1 MTERVSGSS
10 APHLRAADQSDGVP
24 HRRALVEP
32 ASRPKAAA
40 CRQEWIMT
48 ALRSV
53 GFLSITDLARELGVS
68 HMTVR
73 RDLHALAETGDVRMV
88 HGGVSLSA
96 ESLRRVALSASA
108 GSVAVF
114 DDVEP
119 GRAGVAER
127 AAAMVGPTDTIALDA
142 GPTALALAQA
152 LPADFHGSVITHSM
166 PVLRLLDEQ
175 PSGATVVALGGEL
188 LAERH
193 AFVGPAT
200 EVALEPLRARTFF
213 VSPAAVDERGLY
225 ARTPAEASVQRRLIG
240 IADRVV
246 LVATHEVYTTSAP
259 ARIAP
264 LDRLAS
270 LVSDRPPPR
279 SIAVALGLANATTAI
294 AAAELSSEF
303 P

>member
-1 MTERVSGSS
+1 MNERVSGSS
-10 APHLRAADQSDGVP
+10 APHLRAADQGDGVP

-32 ASRPKAAA
+32 ASRPEAAA
-40 CRQEWIMT
+40 TRQAWIVT
-48 ALRSV
+48 TLRTV
-53 GFLSITDLARELGVS
+53 GFLSVTDLARELGVS
-68 HMTVR
+68 HMTIR
-73 RDLHALAETGDVRMV
+73 RDLHALSETGVVRMV
-88 HGGVSLSA
+88 HGGVSLPA
-96 ESLRRVALSASA
+96 ESLRRVARSGS
-108 GSVAVF
+108 GSSVAVL
-114 DDVEP
+114 DGVEP

-142 GPTALALAQA
+142 GPTALALARA
-152 LPADFHGSVITHSM
+152 LSVDFHGSVITHSM

-200 EVALEPLRARTFF
+200 EAALEPLRARTFF

-246 LVATHEVYTTSAP
+246 LVATHQVYTSSAP

-264 LDRLAS
+264 LDRLTA

-279 SIAVALGLANATTAI
+279 AIAVVLRRVDATADI
-294 AAAELSSEF
+294 VAAEA
-303 P
+303 

>member
-1 MTERVSGSS
+1 M
-10 APHLRAADQSDGVP
+10 
-24 HRRALVEP
+24 
-32 ASRPKAAA
+32 
-40 CRQEWIMT
+40 
-48 ALRSV
+48 
-53 GFLSITDLARELGVS
+53 
-68 HMTVR
+68 
-73 RDLHALAETGDVRMV
+73 
-88 HGGVSLSA
+88 
-96 ESLRRVALSASA
+96 
-108 GSVAVF
+108 AVL

-142 GPTALALAQA
+142 GPTALALARA
-152 LPADFHGSVITHSM
+152 LPVDFRGSVITHSM

-188 LAERH
+188 LADRH

-200 EVALEPLRARTFF
+200 EAALEPLRARTFF

-264 LDRLAS
+264 LDRLTA
-270 LVSDRPPPR
+270 LVSDRPPPP
-279 SIAVALGLANATTAI
+279 AI
-294 AAAELSSEF
+294 AAALRRVDATTDIVAAGRMSLHNCHAVAGVRNSQCVRVRELLIARVNVRFAPHNCENRDIV
-303 P
+303 PY

>member
-1 MTERVSGSS
+1 MNERVSGSS
-10 APHLRAADQSDGVP
+10 APHLRAADQGDGVP

-32 ASRPKAAA
+32 ASRPEAAA
-40 CRQEWIMT
+40 TRQAWIVT
-48 ALRSV
+48 TLRTV
-53 GFLSITDLARELGVS
+53 GFLSVTDLARELGVS
-68 HMTVR
+68 HMTIR
-73 RDLHALAETGDVRMV
+73 RDLHALSETGVVRMV
-88 HGGVSLSA
+88 HGGVSLPA
-96 ESLRRVALSASA
+96 ESLRRVARSGS
-108 GSVAVF
+108 GSSVAVL
-114 DDVEP
+114 DGVEP

-127 AAAMVGPTDTIALDA
+127 AAAMIGPTDTIALDA
-142 GPTALALAQA
+142 GPTALALARA
-152 LPADFHGSVITHSM
+152 LPVDFHGSVITHSM

-200 EVALEPLRARTFF
+200 EAALEPLRARTFF

-246 LVATHEVYTTSAP
+246 LVATHQVYTSSAP

-264 LDRLAS
+264 LDRLTA

-279 SIAVALGLANATTAI
+279 AIAVVLRRVDATADI
-294 AAAELSSEF
+294 VAAEA
-303 P
+303 

>member
-1 MTERVSGSS
+1 MNERVSGSS

-32 ASRPKAAA
+32 ASRPEAAA
-40 CRQEWIMT
+40 TRQAWIVT
-48 ALRSV
+48 TLRTV
-53 GFLSITDLARELGVS
+53 GFLSVTDLARELGVS

-73 RDLHALAETGDVRMV
+73 RDLHALSETGDVRMV
-88 HGGVSLSA
+88 HGGVSLPA
-96 ESLRRVALSASA
+96 ESLRRVPLS
-108 GSVAVF
+108 GSGSSVPVL
-114 DDVEP
+114 DGVEP

-142 GPTALALAQA
+142 GPTALALARA
-152 LPADFHGSVITHSM
+152 LSVDFHGSVITHSM

-200 EVALEPLRARTFF
+200 EAALEPLRARTFF

-240 IADRVV
+240 IADRVGR
-246 LVATHEVYTTSAP
+246 VATHEVSTTSAP

-264 LDRLAS
+264 LDRLTA

-279 SIAVALGLANATTAI
+279 ATALALRQVDATADI
-294 AAAELSSEF
+294 VAAEA
-303 P
+303 

>member
-1 MTERVSGSS
+1 MNERVSGSS

-32 ASRPKAAA
+32 VSRPEAAA
-40 CRQEWIMT
+40 TRQAWIVT
-48 ALRSV
+48 TLRTV
-53 GFLSITDLARELGVS
+53 GFLSVTDLARELGVS

-73 RDLHALAETGDVRMV
+73 RDLHALSETGDVRMV
-88 HGGVSLSA
+88 HGGVSLPA
-96 ESLRRVALSASA
+96 ESLRRVALS
-108 GSVAVF
+108 GSGSSVPVL
-114 DDVEP
+114 DGVEP
-119 GRAGVAER
+119 GRASVAER

-142 GPTALALAQA
+142 GPTALALARA
-152 LPADFHGSVITHSM
+152 LSVDFHGSVITHSM

-200 EVALEPLRARTFF
+200 EAALEPLCARTFF

-246 LVATHEVYTTSAP
+246 LVATHQVYTSSAP

-264 LDRLAS
+264 LDRLTA

-279 SIAVALGLANATTAI
+279 AIAVVLRRVDATADI
-294 AAAELSSEF
+294 VAAEA
-303 P
+303 

>member
-1 MTERVSGSS
+1 MNERVSGSS

-32 ASRPKAAA
+32 VSRPEAAA
-40 CRQEWIMT
+40 TRQAWIVT
-48 ALRSV
+48 TLRTV
-53 GFLSITDLARELGVS
+53 GFLSVTDLARELGVS

-73 RDLHALAETGDVRMV
+73 RDLHALSETGDVRMV
-88 HGGVSLSA
+88 HGGVSLPA
-96 ESLRRVALSASA
+96 ESLRRVALS
-108 GSVAVF
+108 GSGSSVPVL
-114 DDVEP
+114 DGVEP

-142 GPTALALAQA
+142 GPTALALARA
-152 LPADFHGSVITHSM
+152 LSVDFHGSVITHSM

-200 EVALEPLRARTFF
+200 EAALEPLRARTFF

-264 LDRLAS
+264 LDRLTA

-279 SIAVALGLANATTAI
+279 AIAVALRQVDATADI
-294 AAAELSSEF
+294 VAAEA
-303 P
+303 

>member
-1 MTERVSGSS
+1 MNERVSGSS
-10 APHLRAADQSDGVP
+10 APHLRAADQGDGVP

-32 ASRPKAAA
+32 ASRPEAAA
-40 CRQEWIMT
+40 TRQAWIVT
-48 ALRSV
+48 TLRTV
-53 GFLSITDLARELGVS
+53 GFLSVTDLARELGVS
-68 HMTVR
+68 HMTIR
-73 RDLHALAETGDVRMV
+73 RDLHALSETGVVRMV
-88 HGGVSLSA
+88 HGGVSLPA
-96 ESLRRVALSASA
+96 ESLRRVALSGS
-108 GSVAVF
+108 GSSVAVL
-114 DDVEP
+114 DGVEP

-127 AAAMVGPTDTIALDA
+127 AAAMIGPTDTIALDA
-142 GPTALALAQA
+142 GPTALALARA
-152 LPADFHGSVITHSM
+152 LSVDFHGSVITHSM

-200 EVALEPLRARTFF
+200 EAALEPLRARTFF

-246 LVATHEVYTTSAP
+246 LVATHQVYTSSAP

-264 LDRLAS
+264 LDRLTA

-279 SIAVALGLANATTAI
+279 AIAVVLRRVDATADI
-294 AAAELSSEF
+294 VAAEA
-303 P
+303 

>member
-1 MTERVSGSS
+1 MNERVSGSS

-32 ASRPKAAA
+32 VSRPEAAA
-40 CRQEWIMT
+40 TRQAWIVT
-48 ALRSV
+48 TLRTV
-53 GFLSITDLARELGVS
+53 GFLSVTDLARELGVS
-68 HMTVR
+68 HMTIR
-73 RDLHALAETGDVRMV
+73 RDLHALSETGDVRMV
-88 HGGVSLSA
+88 HGGVSLPA
-96 ESLRRVALSASA
+96 ESLRRVALS
-108 GSVAVF
+108 GSGSSVPVL
-114 DDVEP
+114 DGVEP

-142 GPTALALAQA
+142 GPTALALARA
-152 LPADFHGSVITHSM
+152 LSVDFHGSVITHSM

-200 EVALEPLRARTFF
+200 EAALEPLRARTFF

-246 LVATHEVYTTSAP
+246 LVATHQVYTSSAP

-264 LDRLAS
+264 LDRLTA

-279 SIAVALGLANATTAI
+279 AIAVVLRQVDATADI
-294 AAAELSSEF
+294 VAAEA
-303 P
+303 

>member
-1 MTERVSGSS
+1 MNERVSGSS

-32 ASRPKAAA
+32 VSRPEAAA
-40 CRQEWIMT
+40 TRQAWIVT
-48 ALRSV
+48 TLRTV
-53 GFLSITDLARELGVS
+53 GFLSVTDLARELGVS
-68 HMTVR
+68 HMTIR
-73 RDLHALAETGDVRMV
+73 RDLHALSETGVVRMV
-88 HGGVSLSA
+88 HGGVSLPA
-96 ESLRRVALSASA
+96 ESLRRVARSGS
-108 GSVAVF
+108 GSSVAVL
-114 DDVEP
+114 DGGEP

-142 GPTALALAQA
+142 GPTALALARA
-152 LPADFHGSVITHSM
+152 LSVDFHGSVITHSM

-200 EVALEPLRARTFF
+200 EAALEPLRARTFF

-246 LVATHEVYTTSAP
+246 LVATHQVYTSSAP

-264 LDRLAS
+264 LDRLTA

-279 SIAVALGLANATTAI
+279 AIAVVLRRVDATADI
-294 AAAELSSEF
+294 VAAEA
-303 P
+303 